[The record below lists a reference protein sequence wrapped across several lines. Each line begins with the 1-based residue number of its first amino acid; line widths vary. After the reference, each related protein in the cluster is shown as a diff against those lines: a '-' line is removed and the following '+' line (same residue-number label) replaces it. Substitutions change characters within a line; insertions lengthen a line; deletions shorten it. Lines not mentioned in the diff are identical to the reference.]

1 MIKRQEKVVKIP
13 VICNQWIVKGFI
25 TVKKTIIIIELS
37 SNDMIV
43 KQTMNLSTP
52 QIMLKITFLVE
63 WYYTNIIL
71 YGSLGREVIKK
82 W

>member
-1 MIKRQEKVVKIP
+1 
-13 VICNQWIVKGFI
+13 
-25 TVKKTIIIIELS
+25 
-37 SNDMIV
+37 MIV

-52 QIMLKITFLVE
+52 QIMVKITFLVD

-71 YGSLGREVIKK
+71 YGSLGIEVIKK